1 MESLHTVDISIIL
14 FYVVG
19 VIAAGVYLSGKAGE
33 GIESYFLG
41 GRKLPWYLLGISN
54 ASGMFDITGTMW
66 TVGILFVFGVKSVFF
81 PWIWPTFNQIFLMV
95 YLAAWMRRSRVLTGA
110 EWLATRF
117 SQGPGLEASHL
128 ATVLFALI
136 SVVGMVAY
144 AFTGIGKFA
153 VVFLPWDFSA
163 NTYAMLILGVTTL
176 YVTAGGMYGV
186 VLTDLVQFVLMTI
199 VSVWIGLI
207 AMTRVSAEQ
216 IRSVVPEGWDQF
228 ASGAQLDLQWAGQ
241 LSLVQSQFDDN
252 ELYKA
257 FFAFMMMA
265 VLGGILKSMAGPT
278 PGYDMQ
284 RILACRTAREASLM
298 SGLVTPILMLPRY
311 FMVAGI
317 TVLALVNF
325 NDALLMES
333 AQQVDFEK
341 VLPFVIREFMPIG
354 LVGLVVAGLLAAF
367 MSTFDSTVNSGAAY
381 LVNDVYKRYF
391 ESHATPRREI
401 TMSYVCSLGVVALG
415 IVLGFRLAS
424 IDNILHWVTAGLGS
438 AYLAPNLLKWYW
450 WRLNG
455 AGYFTGMISG
465 TVLAVLQT
473 ALLKTDYQF
482 LPSEPLYAF
491 PAILGFSLLAT
502 IGVSLLTPPD
512 RDETLMS
519 FYRTVRPWGLW
530 GPVREKCLAE
540 DPSLVPNR
548 GWGRDAFNCFVGTVW
563 QTAIV
568 ALPIFVVIRKL
579 PTMWTLLA
587 IVVVT
592 SVVLKFTWYDQ
603 LESDDVP

>member
-1 MESLHTVDISIIL
+1 MDSLHTIDLAIIL

-19 VIAAGVYLSGKAGE
+19 VIVAGLILSRRAGE

-41 GRKLPWYLLGISN
+41 GRQLPWYLLGVSN

-66 TVGILFVFGVKSVFF
+66 TVGILFVFGVKSIFF

-95 YLAAWMRRSRVLTGA
+95 YLAAWMRRSHVLTGA

-117 SQGPGLEASHL
+117 SRGAGLEASHI
-128 ATVLFALI
+128 ATVLFAVI

-153 VVFLPWDFSA
+153 VVFLPWELSE
-163 NTYAMLILGVTTL
+163 NTYALIILGVTTL

-186 VLTDLVQFVLMTI
+186 VVTDVVQFVLMTI
-199 VSVWIGLI
+199 VSIWIGLI
-207 AMTRVSAEQ
+207 AMGRVSRDQ
-216 IRSVVPEGWDQF
+216 INAVIPEGWDSLT
-228 ASGAQLDLQWAGQ
+228 SGPQMELDWVGQ
-241 LSLVQSQFDDN
+241 LALVQSQF
-252 ELYKA
+252 EEKQLYQA
-257 FFAFMMMA
+257 FFAFMMVA
-265 VLGGILKSMAGPT
+265 ILGGILKSMAGPT

-284 RILACRTAREASLM
+284 RILACRSSREASLM

-325 NDALLMES
+325 NEGLLAEG
-333 AQQVDFEK
+333 AQQIDFEK
-341 VLPFVIREFMPIG
+341 VLPFVIREFMPVG

-391 ESHATPRREI
+391 ESHSTPRREI
-401 TMSYVCSLGVVALG
+401 VMSYACSIGVVVLG
-415 IVLGFRLAS
+415 MVLGFRLAS
-424 IDNILHWVTAGLGS
+424 IDNILQWVTAGLGS

-455 AGYFTGMISG
+455 LGYFTGMISG
-465 TVLAVLQT
+465 TVMALLQT
-473 ALLKTDYQF
+473 SLLDTKFQF

-491 PAILGFSLLAT
+491 PAILGISLFLT
-502 IGVSLLTPPD
+502 IAVSLLTKPD
-512 RDETLMS
+512 DDETLKA
-519 FYRTVRPWGLW
+519 FYRSVRPWGWW
-530 GPVREKCLAE
+530 GPIREKCQLD
-540 DPSLVPNR
+540 DPQLEPNR
-548 GWGRDAFNCFVGTVW
+548 GWGRDACNCLVGTIW

-568 ALPIFVVIRKL
+568 ALPIFVVIRH
-579 PTMWTLLA
+579 PTSTWMTLG
-587 IVVVT
+587 VVVIT
-592 SVVLKFTWYDQ
+592 SVILKFNWLDR
-603 LESDDVP
+603 LEPAAAD